1 MNELKQKII
10 DICNESKL
18 PLEAITF
25 VVRDVYRDVLETWEA
40 YQKSQEQNN
49 KKQEDFNHA

>member
-25 VVRDVYRDVLETWEA
+25 VVREVYRDFLETWEA

-49 KKQEDFNHA
+49 KKQEDNE